1 MPEEIVN
8 RVARSPIMTVNL
20 EELYLSGRRFEIDI
34 KQWLYQGFILKEKEF
49 RQALKSHDW
58 TEYKNG
64 YIALFCSTDAIIPAW
79 AYMLISTYLHPI
91 AKKVIVGQLQ
101 DLEIVL
107 FSEVIKDLDVR
118 PYENKPVII
127 KGCTNKPVP
136 QTAYILLI
144 EKLQTTAKS
153 IMFGEACSAVPLF
166 KKKK

>member
-8 RVARSPIMTVNL
+8 RVARSPIMTFNL